1 MRTNA
6 RVMKVNL
13 DTAKTRAESV
23 TYIDAAGREFE
34 QPATSWCSAPM
45 RSATCI

>member
-1 MRTNA
+1 
-6 RVMKVNL
+6 MKVNL
-13 DTAKTRAESV
+13 DAAKTRAESV

-34 QPATSWCSAPM
+34 QPGDLVVLAPM